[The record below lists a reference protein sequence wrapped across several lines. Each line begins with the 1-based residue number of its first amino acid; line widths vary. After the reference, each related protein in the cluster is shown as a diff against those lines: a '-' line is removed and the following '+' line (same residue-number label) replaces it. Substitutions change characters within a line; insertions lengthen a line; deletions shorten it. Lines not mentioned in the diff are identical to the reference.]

1 MNNRRMAFVHDAL
14 VYRGGAERVVAC
26 LLQRW
31 AEVPVFTSAY
41 LPDSTYE
48 RFRTARVVTSPLQ
61 RLAVSPHVVMR
72 WVFPFMVPAFRSF
85 DFGGYDVVLSSAAH
99 AAKVIRVPPGT
110 VHLCYCYTPLRL
122 AWRPGD
128 YLPPGANPARRVLIK
143 SVAAMLRRWD
153 YKVAQRVHHFATTC
167 ENVRRRIE
175 ACYGRRATVIPA
187 PVDADHFHVRSSPEG
202 YYLLVSRLNAYK
214 RVDVAIQAFE
224 NLGLPLRIVGE
235 GPARQSLQGM
245 VTSDRVRFLGRVS
258 DAELLR
264 LYAGCEALVFP
275 QEEDYGLTPLEAQ
288 ASGRPVVAYAAGG
301 ALETVVD
308 GETGVLFGSQTPDA
322 LADAVGRARRIPFD
336 PHHIRAHARRF
347 GVEPFCDRVQSFI
360 DSCAT
365 AAAVRT
371 SPGRHQPTVDVCLQ
385 DARDTGD

>member
-1 MNNRRMAFVHDAL
+1 MNDRAGGRLAFVHDAL

-31 AEVPVFTSAY
+31 SDVPVFTSAY

-61 RLAVSPHVVMR
+61 RLALSPHVVMR
-72 WVFPFMVPAFRSF
+72 WVFPLMVPAFRWF
-85 DFGGYDVVLSSAAH
+85 DFSGYDVVLSSAAH

-143 SVAAMLRRWD
+143 SAAAVLRRWD
-153 YKVAQRVHHFATTC
+153 YGVAQRVHHFATTC
-167 ENVRRRIE
+167 DNVRRRIE

-187 PVDADHFHVRSSPEG
+187 PVDVDRVHAPRKPEG

-224 NLGLPLRIVGE
+224 ALGLPLRIVGE
-235 GPARQSLQGM
+235 GPARTALESR
-245 VTSDRVRFLGRVS
+245 VTSHAIRFLGRVS
-258 DAELLR
+258 DAELLD
-264 LYAGCEALVFP
+264 LYAGCEALIFP

-288 ASGRPVVAYAAGG
+288 ASGRPVIAYGAGG

-308 GETGVLFGSQTPDA
+308 GETGVLFGSQTAEA
-322 LADAVGRARRIPFD
+322 LAVAVGRARQTRFD
-336 PHHIRAHARRF
+336 AGHIRAHAERF
-347 GVEPFCDRVQSFI
+347 GVEPFCDRVEAFI
-360 DSCAT
+360 RSCTTTPSGRDGAGSQPGLT
-365 AAAVRT
+365 DAST
-371 SPGRHQPTVDVCLQ
+371 SLH
-385 DARDTGD
+385 